1 MADAPLSPV
10 SKMELSREEIYR
22 EWLRIKSITPS
33 YYGILG
39 VPELETD
46 QQVILHAGRRV
57 KRKLRAYQIGQY
69 RKQALDLLAEVGQ
82 AMVVLT
88 SADKKDPYDR
98 ELLKRWK
105 AAIDECYRAHVD
117 GAGRDPGVLEAW
129 LNACVLRGVP
139 ATRLLPAM
147 VRRLGPRHKEWPP
160 HGEHKV
166 GLPVGLWIY
175 RDAVIL
181 GQCLHIGRLERRV
194 EAVKHIQ
201 KLLGVTEGLARLVAE
216 EVSRSLHIF
225 SRARLLG
232 EAKRDP
238 EGYLVRVGRRIH
250 RYGGHLG
257 RNAEILAT
265 IASLLGMHRKVIEK
279 VAERLKQPAG
289 EVSAARKA
297 ALASRKAARDAKTV
311 LQWLRFH
318 PQAAM
323 VVAAVLAGIVV
334 LALAAVVATG
344 LWIPWGKEATPRPD
358 AAESSASVATPGVQP
373 AAHPT
378 DPAARPRLMEGEPAP
393 TDLEALQEFI
403 KKYPSAAQ
411 PPPEEEPQ
419 PPAPAPPAVEPAPKQ
434 PPEKARP
441 APSKTPTFFSVPAER
456 ASDKPPPAPPPPAPA
471 NPDDQ

>member
-1 MADAPLSPV
+1 
-10 SKMELSREEIYR
+10 MELSREEIYR
-22 EWLRIKSITPS
+22 EWLGIKSTTPS
-33 YYGILG
+33 YYGLLR
-39 VPELETD
+39 VPELESD
-46 QQVILHAGRRV
+46 QQVVLHAGRRV

-88 SADKKDPYDR
+88 SADKKPAYDR
-98 ELLKRWK
+98 ELLTRWK

-139 ATRLLPAM
+139 VTRLLPAM
-147 VRRLGPRHKEWPP
+147 VRKLGPRFKEWPP

-181 GQCLHIGRLERRV
+181 GQCLHIGRLERRI

-201 KLLGVTEGLARLVAE
+201 KLLGVSEGLARLVAE

-225 SRARLLG
+225 SRARLPG

-265 IASLLGMHRKVIEK
+265 IASLLGMHRSVIEK

-297 ALASRKAARDAKTV
+297 ALASKKAARDARTV
-311 LQWLRFH
+311 VRWLRSR
-318 PQAAM
+318 PQVA
-323 VVAAVLAGIVV
+323 VVGAAVLAGILV
-334 LALAAVVATG
+334 LALAAVVVTG
-344 LWIPWGKEATPRPD
+344 LWNPWGKKAVPHKPGTVKAPAFMVTPKMRSP
-358 AAESSASVATPGVQP
+358 
-373 AAHPT
+373 
-378 DPAARPRLMEGEPAP
+378 ARPAERAAQPQPTQSEPTP
-393 TDLEALQEFI
+393 TDLLQEFI
-403 KKYPSAAQ
+403 KKYPSAAR
-411 PPPEEEPQ
+411 PPTEEEPQ
-419 PPAPAPPAVEPAPKQ
+419 PPATPPTVAEPATAGRPGPKQ
-434 PPEKARP
+434 PPEKAAPR
-441 APSKTPTFFSVPAER
+441 APSKAPTSFFSIPAER
-456 ASDKPPPAPPPPAPA
+456 A
-471 NPDDQ
+471 PDNK

>member
-1 MADAPLSPV
+1 
-10 SKMELSREEIYR
+10 MELSREEIYR
-22 EWLRIKSITPS
+22 EWLGIKSITPS

-39 VPELETD
+39 VPELESD
-46 QQVILHAGRRV
+46 QQVVLHAGRRV

-88 SADKKDPYDR
+88 SADKKAPYDR

-139 ATRLLPAM
+139 VTRLLPAM
-147 VRRLGPRHKEWPP
+147 VRRLGPRYKEWPP

-201 KLLGVTEGLARLVAE
+201 KLLGVTEGLARLAAE

-225 SRARLLG
+225 ARARFLS

-238 EGYLVRVGRRIH
+238 EGYLVRVARRIH

-265 IASLLGMHRKVIEK
+265 IASLLGMHRKLLEK
-279 VAERLKQPAG
+279 VAGRLERPTG

-297 ALASRKAARDAKTV
+297 ALASKKAARDAKTV
-311 LQWLRFH
+311 VQWLRYR
-318 PQAAM
+318 PQVAM
-323 VVAAVLAGIVV
+323 VGAAVLAGIVV
-334 LALAAVVATG
+334 LALAVVVATG
-344 LWIPWGKEATPRPD
+344 LWNPWGRN
-358 AAESSASVATPGVQP
+358 AAIKPGAVGVPGAAVTSEPQSPGRTTEPASHPQP
-373 AAHPT
+373 IE
-378 DPAARPRLMEGEPAP
+378 EGPAP
-393 TDLEALQEFI
+393 TDLEALQQFI
-403 KKYPSAAQ
+403 KKYPSGTR

-419 PPAPAPPAVEPAPKQ
+419 PPADAPPVVEPGPKR
-434 PPEKARP
+434 PREKGHP
-441 APSKTPTFFSVPAER
+441 APSKAPTTFFNVPAGR
-456 ASDKPPPAPPPPAPA
+456 APDKAPAAPTPLAPA
-471 NPDDQ
+471 NGNSQ